1 VVLGTGFL
9 ISEMTAAN
17 RTSWAEMRAALWP
30 SERAKAHAEAI
41 EGILSSRDAWGLI
54 AEDATGAGVG
64 FAEIA
69 IRKYANGCETQPVP
83 FLEGVWVKPMF
94 RRRGVGAQLIG
105 YAETVL
111 ASRGFRELGSD
122 TELHNR
128 ASQAAHTAWGFT
140 ETERVVY
147 FRKELKAASR

>member
-1 VVLGTGFL
+1 
-9 ISEMTAAN
+9 MTAADGAV
-17 RTSWAEMRAALWP
+17 WAEMRAELWP
-30 SERAKAHAEAI
+30 SEHADAHAAAI
-41 EGILSSRDAWGLI
+41 EDILNSGDAWGLI
-54 AEDATGAGVG
+54 AETPASAGIG

-83 FLEGVWVKPMF
+83 FLEGIWVKPSF

-105 YAETVL
+105 YAETYL

-122 TELHNR
+122 TEFHNR
-128 ASQAAHTAWGFT
+128 ISQAAHLAWGFA

-147 FRKELKAASR
+147 FRKELGASGR